1 MLSGASICYL
11 ITDLE
16 LLTPSPK
23 NTPWKFS
30 NEPESD
36 FYHYIDTASD
46 LDGLYF
52 KLWMIN
58 IIQ

>member
-16 LLTPSPK
+16 ILTPSPK

-36 FYHYIDTASD
+36 FYHNIDTESI
-46 LDGLYF
+46 
-52 KLWMIN
+52 WMVSIVN
-58 IIQ
+58 CG